1 MMRKRPISYIR
12 PRRHAQQGISGV
24 PAIGDDVVMGST
36 GMVEMNRRRVIAEQL
51 SPGEQLFFRGEMDV
65 AQNVSLG
72 KRSRTSLSSTT
83 EISDA
88 RSILSSKKYGSG
100 VRNADNKKK
109 KTVSDVL
116 KKPQVSQE
124 KEYYECFGR
133 GITVSTELGMVQLDE
148 WARSIETTSFQE
160 WKQGKKEREPMKIE
174 DVVLRD
180 RSGEDRLDGDAIV
193 DLWFQ
198 CMGKIE
204 ERLTLS
210 EQQKDFI
217 QSCFISL
224 LPLIYGDQF
233 DVNIVRLTKRF
244 GIDAIYKKI
253 FFEMPRRFG
262 KTTSTAIVASIIAY
276 IIPGLTVGIYSIV
289 KSASDSLVES
299 VIDYYSTIS
308 GMDQMDF
315 ITEWN
320 KQKGRVCLKNATGTT
335 STVWGYSA
343 VSTVRFYPSFLIYIY
358 IVVVSPAPSS
368 QKNIFVVMY

>member
-1 MMRKRPISYIR
+1 MRTLFKKAMPRTYIR
-12 PRRHAQQGISGV
+12 PRRHDRQGISGV
-24 PAIGDDVVMGST
+24 PAIGDDVVLGST
-36 GMVEMNRRRVIAEQL
+36 EMLEMDRRQVIAEQL
-51 SPGEQLFFRGEMDV
+51 TPLEQRFFRGEMDI

-72 KRSRTSLSSTT
+72 KRVRSQVGE

-88 RSILSSKKYGSG
+88 RSILSSSKKRRSRGMGKENTS
-100 VRNADNKKK
+100 
-109 KTVSDVL
+109 SFSSVL
-116 KKPQVSQE
+116 QKPKASQE
-124 KEYYECFGR
+124 KEYYQCFGR
-133 GITVSTELGMVQLDE
+133 GVSVSTEMGMIQLDE
-148 WARSIETTSFQE
+148 WARSIETSEFQE
-160 WKQGKKEREPMKIE
+160 WKRGRKEREPMKIE
-174 DVVLRD
+174 DVVLKD
-180 RSGEDRLDGDAIV
+180 RSAEDQLDGDAIV

-244 GIDAIYKKI
+244 GIDAIFKKI

-308 GMDQMDF
+308 GWDQLDF

-320 KQKGRVCLKNATGTT
+320 KQKGRVCMKNAAGST

-343 VSTVRFYPSFLIYIY
+343 VSTVRFYIYFFYGEPKNFVFFSID
-358 IVVVSPAPSS
+358 VV
-368 QKNIFVVMY
+368 

>member
-1 MMRKRPISYIR
+1 
-12 PRRHAQQGISGV
+12 
-24 PAIGDDVVMGST
+24 
-36 GMVEMNRRRVIAEQL
+36 MVEMSRRRVIAEQL
-51 SPGEQLFFRGEMDV
+51 NPGEQRFFRGEMDV

-72 KRSRTSLSSTT
+72 KRGRNSSSSTA

-88 RSILSSKKYGSG
+88 RSILSSKKYGGG
-100 VRNADNKKK
+100 VRNAKKKK

-116 KKPQVSQE
+116 KKPRVSQE

-133 GITVSTELGMVQLDE
+133 GVSVSMELGMVQLDE

-299 VIDYYSTIS
+299 VIDYYATIS
-308 GMDQMDF
+308 GMDQLDF

-320 KQKGRVCLKNATGTT
+320 KQKGRVCLRNATGTT

-343 VSTVRFYPSFLIYIY
+343 VSTVRWFSPLS
-358 IVVVSPAPSS
+358 VVVSP
-368 QKNIFVVMY
+368 FLV